1 MDDGLDNDLF
11 EPKSRDPLNVEK
23 LNALVLQAVFEHD
36 QEAFGHVMKAIFPG
50 LFSSALAAT
59 RQREEAKEIVCE
71 VSVWVWEKLLVDYFT
86 VQSNNDTFVMFRAWV
101 SRRVVGMAR
110 DRHRSRKRRL
120 ELERANEAA
129 RAEQL
134 TPLEQMIKEE
144 TDEENRRL
152 LEQIEEK
159 QREMAEKKRLL
170 VKELSDIQREAIE
183 LVDLKGMD
191 ILEAANL
198 AGVTRTN
205 FEARLSRGRKKLREL
220 TEESS

>member
-1 MDDGLDNDLF
+1 
-11 EPKSRDPLNVEK
+11 
-23 LNALVLQAVFEHD
+23 
-36 QEAFGHVMKAIFPG
+36 
-50 LFSSALAAT
+50 
-59 RQREEAKEIVCE
+59 
-71 VSVWVWEKLLVDYFT
+71 
-86 VQSNNDTFVMFRAWV
+86 
-101 SRRVVGMAR
+101 
-110 DRHRSRKRRL
+110 
-120 ELERANEAA
+120 
-129 RAEQL
+129 
-134 TPLEQMIKEE
+134 MIKEE